1 MKKIYFFVTL
11 LCAMMM
17 ASPIKAQTTT
27 INGLAVVVNYTDY
40 SLTAGLDT
48 LENMLNQG
56 SGFTAWNNN
65 GSVKEYFYDQT
76 AGKFNVLHTVISVTL
91 TNNFNYYHGSGLP
104 YDGGQE
110 FIKDVVAMINTTYSG
125 GFTGLT
131 VRPGEDRLWSFITF
145 SYGPKGIGVAYDTPA
160 AGSILN
166 NGVSLPVRNVSVV
179 NYTTQRPDINV
190 VCHEFGHSI
199 FRWTD
204 YYDAAGSLSSNLGH
218 YCLMG
223 SGGNTG
229 SPMPISAP
237 LRYMEGW
244 IDDVIDITDLSST
257 QTFSVTANARDQIY
271 KFSNNFNL
279 KEYYLIEALT
289 HSKYYLSLTGDGYV
303 PDQGLAIWYVDEE
316 GGLDAPSSQRSPK
329 IRLVQSNGLD
339 DMKNPAATHRKHRGD
354 DDLFNNIRNIFNDS
368 LYSRFIWK
376 NGVNTGLV
384 ITDISAPGATMSF
397 KVNVN
402 NTIIGFIRE
411 NGKTVPAG
419 YVNVPTGQSK
429 SFDIVPD
436 FGYEL
441 DYLSN
446 SSGSIP
452 LTYSYTFTNVTSSD
466 FLYPNFVR
474 STSGY
479 ALPSP
484 WSHSYIGS
492 GAATGWAGY
501 KSDVFGIEGYGS
513 DIWGSSDEFN
523 FIYRSLSGNGEI
535 VARVANSNK
544 PHDWTKSGIMIRE
557 SIAGNSKHVML
568 VSTPGNG
575 LAPQYRSSTGGGSY
589 HNMGGT
595 SRLDTLKS
603 ANWLK
608 ITRDG
613 NEFKSYYSYNGT
625 IWNLL
630 ETTMI
635 SMGTSVYVGLCA
647 TAGDATLPV
656 KVQFDNV
663 SVVESSGTSLLS
675 HFGVPRSTGLPSINT
690 NYTHVHVLGSGGPD
704 LSNVTQTQFN
714 WDLSGNSMHQFAF
727 QTNNGVPSWY
737 LSLTGHTTRFLN
749 TSSPGLTINSSTGI
763 ANLAGTYYA
772 NLDGSNLVLVEQSGA
787 YALYFSNSATPP
799 LRQGAAEFESYTS
812 SVLAFPNPFQDKIT
826 VEVPAALENA
836 ELVVTNVSG
845 MEIERTVVSG
855 GRATLGSNYAGGLY
869 FVYLKKGE
877 YSSVIKIV
885 KK

>member
-1 MKKIYFFVTL
+1 MRKIYFFMVL
-11 LCAMMM
+11 SWAMMM
-17 ASPIKAQTTT
+17 THFVKAQTTT
-27 INGLAVVVNYTDY
+27 INGLAVVVNYSDY

-48 LENMLNQG
+48 LENMLNQS
-56 SGFTAWNNN
+56 SGFTAWSNN
-65 GSVKEYFYDQT
+65 GSAKEYFYDQT
-76 AGKFNVLHTVISVTL
+76 NGKFNIIHTVISVTL
-91 TNNFNYYHGSGLP
+91 TKNFNYYHGSGLP

-110 FIKDVVAMINTTYSG
+110 FIKDIVARINATYPA
-125 GFTGLT
+125 GFSGLT
-131 VRPGEDRLWSFITF
+131 IRPGEDRLWSFIAF
-145 SYGPKGIGVAYDTPA
+145 SYGPRGIGVAYETSE
-160 AGSILN
+160 AGAILN
-166 NGVSLPVRNVSVV
+166 NGVPLPVRNVSVV

-199 FRWTD
+199 FSWSD

-237 LRYMEGW
+237 FRYIAGW

-257 QTFSVTANARDQIY
+257 QTFSVTANARNQIY

-289 HSKYYLSLTGDGYV
+289 HSKYYLSFTGDGYV

-316 GGLDAPSSQRSPK
+316 GGLDNPSSQRNPK

-339 DMKNPAATHRKHRGD
+339 DMKNPSATHRKHRGD
-354 DDLFNNIRNIFNDS
+354 DDLFNSIRSTFNDS

-376 NGVNTGLV
+376 NGINTGLV
-384 ITDISAPGATMSF
+384 ITDISAPGDTMSF
-397 KVNVN
+397 KVNVHP

-411 NGKTVPAG
+411 NGRIVPTG
-419 YVNVPTGQSK
+419 YVSIPTGQSK
-429 SFDIVPD
+429 TFAIVPD

-441 DYLSN
+441 DDLSN

-452 LTYSYTFTNVTSSD
+452 LTNSYTFENVTSSD
-466 FLYPNFVR
+466 FLYPNFAR

-479 ALPSP
+479 SLPSP

-492 GAATGWAGY
+492 GSSTGWAGY
-501 KSDVFGIEGYGS
+501 KSSTFGIEGYGG
-513 DIWGSSDEFN
+513 DIWGGSDDFN
-523 FIYRSLSGNGEI
+523 FIYRSLNGNGEI
-535 VARVANSNK
+535 VARVTNSNN
-544 PHDWTKSGIMIRE
+544 PHDWSKMGVMIRE
-557 SIAGNSKHVML
+557 SLAANSKHVML
-568 VSTPGNG
+568 AKTPGNG
-575 LAPQYRSSTGGGSY
+575 LAPQSRSSTGGGSS

-595 SRLDTLKS
+595 NRLDTLKA

-608 ITRDG
+608 ITRNG

-625 IWNLL
+625 TWNLL
-630 ETTMI
+630 ETTTI
-635 SMGTSVYVGLCA
+635 SMGTNIYVGLCA
-647 TAGDATLPV
+647 TAGDATIPV
-656 KVQFDNV
+656 KVQLDNV

-690 NYTHVHVLGSGGPD
+690 NYTHVHVLGTGGPN

-714 WDLSGNSMHQFAF
+714 WDLSSNSMHQFAI

-737 LSLTGHTTRFLN
+737 LSLTSYTTRFLN
-749 TSSPGLTINSSTGI
+749 TSSPGLTFNSSTGI

-772 NLDGSNLVLVEQSGA
+772 NLDGTNLVLVEQTGA

-799 LRQGAAEFESYTS
+799 LRQGADFESYSS
-812 SVLAFPNPFQDKIT
+812 SVLAFPNPFHDKIT
-826 VEVPAALENA
+826 IEIPAALENA

-845 MEIERTVVSG
+845 MEVERTVANG
-855 GRATLGSNYAGGLY
+855 GKVTLGGNYASGLY
-869 FVYLKKGE
+869 FVYIKKGE
-877 YSSVIKIV
+877 YSSVSKIV
-885 KK
+885 KQ